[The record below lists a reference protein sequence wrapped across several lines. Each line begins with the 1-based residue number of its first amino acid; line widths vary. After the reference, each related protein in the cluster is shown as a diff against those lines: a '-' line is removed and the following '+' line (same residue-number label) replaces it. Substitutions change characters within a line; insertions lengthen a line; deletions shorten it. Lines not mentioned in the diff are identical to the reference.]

1 MDTFFDW
8 ITDPIN
14 HERLYKKNP
23 VSGQK
28 TKDLHKE
35 IAALVNSVHN
45 VQWTPVQ
52 VKSKIAYTRTKYR
65 EAAKMNSTYQGS
77 DVVFKQLEICPLYTR
92 LHEVY
97 NGNLAANPPAPRQTT
112 RLVQESTLFVSSE
125 EEDSSDI
132 DDSDDLSVTQS
143 IRGAIGRS
151 SDGPASKRRK
161 VHNGANGSDVSSV
174 MDRIEQMTRQHMQEM
189 KADLRRRELAIE
201 QRERELMD
209 KLLRTAGDAWERLQ
223 KDLDAARAASRAAMD
238 QERVTFRA
246 EMDQERMAFRAEMDQ
261 ERMVIRK
268 EREEFIRKKE
278 DLIREN
284 AALKAER
291 EVRNVILVRN

>member
-1 MDTFFDW
+1 MSKRLLDIRPRQQSIETQLVDAGANQPPEPSPVPESLASTAPKASAFWTHRGMDTFFDW

-65 EAAKMNSTYQGS
+65 EAAKLNSTYQGS

-97 NGNLAANPPAPRQTT
+97 SGNLAANPPAPRQIT
-112 RLVQESTLFVSSE
+112 RLAQESTLLVSSE

-132 DDSDDLSVTQS
+132 ENVDDSDDLSVTQS

-174 MDRIEQMTRQHMQEM
+174 MDRIEQMTRQHMQET

-223 KDLDAARAASRAAMD
+223 KELDAARAA
-238 QERVTFRA
+238 A
-246 EMDQERMAFRAEMDQ
+246 EQRWT
-261 ERMVIRK
+261 RK
-268 EREEFIRKKE
+268 G
-278 DLIREN
+278 
-284 AALKAER
+284 
-291 EVRNVILVRN
+291 